1 MSDAAPADNALSED
15 NVLEIRD
22 LAVDFKTDTGLTHA
36 LVNVG
41 FDVPRGK
48 VTAVVGESGSGKSVT
63 ANCIMRLVQPP
74 GRIIGGTIN
83 FTPTDMPPFEIVSLR
98 KKDPRLQELRGG
110 HISMVFQEPMTAL
123 SPVYTVGNQVA
134 EAILCHRKVT
144 RKEAMREAAEMLE
157 RVGIGEMDR
166 RIKMYP
172 FEFSGGMRQRVVI
185 AMALVCHPE
194 ILICDEP
201 TVGLAPIIAK
211 EVYDTIERLKA
222 DGLTILLVDQNVRE
236 AIRVGDHVYVLEVG
250 QNKVSGTKSEFET
263 NLHDMIKD
271 WLQI

>member
-1 MSDAAPADNALSED
+1 MLSANDIVAGYVDEIDILQNVSIDAEKEQITSVIGPN
-15 NVLEIRD
+15 
-22 LAVDFKTDTGLTHA
+22 
-36 LVNVG
+36 
-41 FDVPRGK
+41 
-48 VTAVVGESGSGKSVT
+48 GSGKST
-63 ANCIMRLVQPP
+63 LVRVICGFLHPKA
-74 GRIIGGTIN
+74 G
-83 FTPTDMPPFEIVSLR
+83 
-98 KKDPRLQELRGG
+98 
-110 HISMVFQEPMTAL
+110 
-123 SPVYTVGNQVA
+123 
-134 EAILCHRKVT
+134 KVT
-144 RKEAMREAAEMLE
+144 WDGTDLTGRSSHDMAGLGICYLPQERTVFPHLTVEQNIRLGAWTFRGDKARIGRELE
-157 RVGIGEMDR
+157 RVYDLFPLMRER
-166 RIKMYP
+166 RRSKAGDL
-172 FEFSGGMRQRVVI
+172 SGGMQKILEI
-185 AMALVCHPE
+185 ARGMMIRPE

>member
-1 MSDAAPADNALSED
+1 MLSAHNIVAGYVD
-15 NVLEIRD
+15 EID
-22 LAVDFKTDTGLTHA
+22 ILQ
-36 LVNVG
+36 
-41 FDVPRGK
+41 DVSVEAEREQITSVIGPN
-48 VTAVVGESGSGKSVT
+48 GSGKST
-63 ANCIMRLVQPP
+63 LVRVICGFLHPKA
-74 GRIIGGTIN
+74 G
-83 FTPTDMPPFEIVSLR
+83 
-98 KKDPRLQELRGG
+98 
-110 HISMVFQEPMTAL
+110 
-123 SPVYTVGNQVA
+123 
-134 EAILCHRKVT
+134 KVT
-144 RKEAMREAAEMLE
+144 WDGTDLTGRSSHDMAGLGICYLPQERTVFPHLTVEQNIRLGAWTFRGDKARIGRELE
-157 RVGIGEMDR
+157 RVYDLFPLMRER
-166 RIKMYP
+166 RRSKAGDL
-172 FEFSGGMRQRVVI
+172 SGGMQKILEI
-185 AMALVCHPE
+185 ARGMMIRPE

>member
-1 MSDAAPADNALSED
+1 MLSAHNIVAGYVDEIDILQNVSIDAERERITSVIGPN
-15 NVLEIRD
+15 
-22 LAVDFKTDTGLTHA
+22 
-36 LVNVG
+36 
-41 FDVPRGK
+41 
-48 VTAVVGESGSGKSVT
+48 GSGKST
-63 ANCIMRLVQPP
+63 LMRVIC
-74 GRIIGGTIN
+74 G
-83 FTPTDMPPFEIVSLR
+83 F
-98 KKDPRLQELRGG
+98 
-110 HISMVFQEPMTAL
+110 L
-123 SPVYTVGNQVA
+123 SPKSGQVSWDGTDLTGRSSHDMAGLGICYLPQERTVFPHLTVEQNIRLGGWTFRRDKA
-134 EAILCHRKVT
+134 RIG
-144 RKEAMREAAEMLE
+144 RELE
-157 RVGIGEMDR
+157 RVYGLFPLMRER
-166 RIKMYP
+166 RKSKAGDL
-172 FEFSGGMRQRVVI
+172 SGGMQKILEI
-185 AMALVCHPE
+185 ARGMMIRPE

>member
-1 MSDAAPADNALSED
+1 MLSAHNIVAGYVDEIDILQNVSIDAERERITSVIGPN
-15 NVLEIRD
+15 
-22 LAVDFKTDTGLTHA
+22 
-36 LVNVG
+36 
-41 FDVPRGK
+41 
-48 VTAVVGESGSGKSVT
+48 GSGKST
-63 ANCIMRLVQPP
+63 LMRVIC
-74 GRIIGGTIN
+74 G
-83 FTPTDMPPFEIVSLR
+83 F
-98 KKDPRLQELRGG
+98 
-110 HISMVFQEPMTAL
+110 L
-123 SPVYTVGNQVA
+123 SPKSGQVSWDGTDLTGRSSHDMAGLGICYLPQERTVFPHLTVEQNIRLGGWTFRRDKA
-134 EAILCHRKVT
+134 RIG
-144 RKEAMREAAEMLE
+144 RELE
-157 RVGIGEMDR
+157 RVYGLFPLMRER
-166 RIKMYP
+166 RRSKAGDL
-172 FEFSGGMRQRVVI
+172 SGGMQKILEI
-185 AMALVCHPE
+185 ARGMMISPE

>member
-1 MSDAAPADNALSED
+1 MLSAHNIVAGYVDEIDILQNVSVDAEKEQITSVIGPN
-15 NVLEIRD
+15 
-22 LAVDFKTDTGLTHA
+22 
-36 LVNVG
+36 
-41 FDVPRGK
+41 
-48 VTAVVGESGSGKSVT
+48 GSGKSTLVRVICGFLHPKAGTVT
-63 ANCIMRLVQPP
+63 WD
-74 GRIIGGTIN
+74 GRDLTGRSSHDMAGLGICYLPQERTVFPHLTVEQNIQLGAWTFRDDKTRIG
-83 FTPTDMPPFEIVSLR
+83 
-98 KKDPRLQELRGG
+98 
-110 HISMVFQEPMTAL
+110 
-123 SPVYTVGNQVA
+123 
-134 EAILCHRKVT
+134 
-144 RKEAMREAAEMLE
+144 RELE
-157 RVGIGEMDR
+157 RVYALFPLMRER
-166 RIKMYP
+166 RRSKAGDL
-172 FEFSGGMRQRVVI
+172 SGGMQKILEI
-185 AMALVCHPE
+185 ARGMMIRPE